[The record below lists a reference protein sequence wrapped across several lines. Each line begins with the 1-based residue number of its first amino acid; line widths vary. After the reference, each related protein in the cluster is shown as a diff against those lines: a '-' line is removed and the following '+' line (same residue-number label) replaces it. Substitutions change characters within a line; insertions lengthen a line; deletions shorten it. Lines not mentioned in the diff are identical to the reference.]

1 MIEDKIVDLLNTK
14 FQEEEY
20 QDCFLVEMKLSQSN
34 KLEVFLDCDSGL
46 TFEKCQRISRYLE
59 SYLDEEQWLGEKYT
73 LEVSSPG
80 VGKPL
85 KMNRQYKKNI
95 GRRVEVNF
103 NEGKPQT
110 GKLIAVDDE
119 SITIEYEITIK
130 EGKKKRKEMNQQNI
144 LFENIKKTVVKVSF

>member
-1 MIEDKIVDLLNTK
+1 VIEDKIVDLLNTK

-59 SYLDEEQWLGEKYT
+59 SYLDEGQWLGEKYT

>member
-59 SYLDEEQWLGEKYT
+59 SYLDEGQWLGEKYT